1 MDIKQIKNIVDDFS
15 SWQGDSYRLAVL
27 VYQTTLEAIILKLI
41 EGGHEDIAVELR
53 EG

>member
-1 MDIKQIKNIVDDFS
+1 MDLKQIKKIVDDFS

-27 VYQTTLEAIILKLI
+27 VYQTTLESIIEKLI
-41 EGGHEDIAVELR
+41 EGGHEDIAAQLR